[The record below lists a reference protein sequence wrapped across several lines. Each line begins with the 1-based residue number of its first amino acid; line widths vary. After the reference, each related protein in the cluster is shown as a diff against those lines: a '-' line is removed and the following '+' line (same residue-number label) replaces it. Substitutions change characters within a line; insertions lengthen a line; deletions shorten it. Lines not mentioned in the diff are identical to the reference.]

1 MVNYR
6 ESRKGT
12 KKRPG
17 DCLYIGN
24 DKGKKNILKGNKNV
38 IKKKTACVVQHHGS
52 QERWFKNKAV
62 VNIVQCCRDIKEN
75 QCYLTQ
81 LTL

>member
-17 DCLYIGN
+17 DRLYIGN

-38 IKKKTACVVQHHGS
+38 IKKKTTCVVQHHGS
-52 QERWFKNKAV
+52 
-62 VNIVQCCRDIKEN
+62 
-75 QCYLTQ
+75 
-81 LTL
+81 

>member
-17 DCLYIGN
+17 DHLYIGN
-24 DKGKKNILKGNKNV
+24 DKGKKI
-38 IKKKTACVVQHHGS
+38 
-52 QERWFKNKAV
+52 F
-62 VNIVQCCRDIKEN
+62 
-75 QCYLTQ
+75 
-81 LTL
+81 